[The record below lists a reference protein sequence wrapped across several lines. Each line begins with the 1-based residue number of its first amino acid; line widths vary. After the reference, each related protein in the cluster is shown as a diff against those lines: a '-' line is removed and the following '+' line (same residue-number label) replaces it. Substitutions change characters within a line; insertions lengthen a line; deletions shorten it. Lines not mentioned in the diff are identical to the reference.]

1 MILGLPVFSSERM
14 PRAARLLRLLAQYG
28 LLAWS
33 AAAAAQSVPVRPQDG
48 GAAARSEARW
58 LQDMRAAAERLN
70 YVGTIVY
77 QQGGAVRTSRIAHFL
92 DGGTAVE
99 RLQLLDGRPREYLRR
114 GDEVRCLFPESRRV
128 LVEQRPGLEVFPAL
142 GSGGASEILQ
152 RYRVRIGEL
161 DRVAGM
167 QCRLLQIKPNDAMRF
182 GYRVCAEEATALP
195 LRAQTLNER
204 GEVIEQI
211 AFADLRLGIVLDRTQ
226 LRPSWTTTGW
236 RVDRP
241 EHRLG
246 DLAHTGWQIAVP
258 AGFRKLKEVARR
270 MSDDAADTLQVVYSD
285 GLATLSVFIA
295 DGGEK
300 PAATDDSAHA
310 MGVTHAYSRRVA
322 KSLVTVI
329 GEVPAPT
336 VRSVAQ
342 SVELRADQG
351 ADKSADK
358 SDEGRSTEKA
368 ADKRVDTPP
377 RR

>member
-1 MILGLPVFSSERM
+1 
-14 PRAARLLRLLAQYG
+14 
-28 LLAWS
+28 
-33 AAAAAQSVPVRPQDG
+33 
-48 GAAARSEARW
+48 
-58 LQDMRAAAERLN
+58 
-70 YVGTIVY
+70 
-77 QQGGAVRTSRIAHFL
+77 
-92 DGGTAVE
+92 
-99 RLQLLDGRPREYLRR
+99 
-114 GDEVRCLFPESRRV
+114 
-128 LVEQRPGLEVFPAL
+128 
-142 GSGGASEILQ
+142 
-152 RYRVRIGEL
+152 
-161 DRVAGM
+161 M
-167 QCRLLQIKPNDAMRF
+167 QCRLLQIMPNDAMRF
-182 GYRVCAEEATALP
+182 GYRVCADEATALL

-204 GEVIEQI
+204 GAVIEQI
-211 AFADLRLGIVLDRTQ
+211 AFADLRLGIALDRTQ
-226 LRPSWTTTGW
+226 LRPSWTTIGW

-241 EHRLG
+241 EQRLG

-258 AGFRKLKEVARR
+258 AGFRKVKEVARR
-270 MSDDAADTLQVVYSD
+270 MSDDTADTLQGVYSD

-300 PAATDDSAHA
+300 PAATDDSAPA

-351 ADKSADK
+351 ADKS
-358 SDEGRSTEKA
+358 DEGRSNEKA